1 MRRVVKI
8 GGRVQRDPSLAA
20 ALAAAWRSAPGELCV
35 VHGGG
40 DEVTALQRTLGR
52 EPTFRGGRRV
62 TTAHDIEALR
72 MVLSGSANK
81 RLVAALGAEGL
92 LAVGLSGEDGALIG
106 AQPTEAADMGH
117 VGDPVRINASL
128 LEHLLAGGYLPVI
141 SPLARNV
148 MPRSVGFA
156 GAWSGAE
163 SFPAPD
169 ADVTA
174 ALNVNGDDAAA
185 AIAIAIGADE
195 LLLVSDVPGV
205 LAGGVPVRELTTA
218 GAQDLIA
225 TGQATGGMAAKLEA
239 ALRAIDR
246 GISHVRIGDLA
257 AIADPGR
264 GTLLT
269 HARSFA

>member
-1 MRRVVKI
+1 MRRVIKI
-8 GGRVQRDPSLAA
+8 GGRVQRDPSLAGA
-20 ALAAAWRSAPGELCV
+20 IAAAWRESPGALCV

-92 LAVGLSGEDGALIG
+92 LAVGISGEDGALIG
-106 AQPTEAADMGH
+106 ARPTGAAEMGH
-117 VGDPVRINASL
+117 VGDPVHINAAL

-148 MPRSVGFA
+148 MARSIGFA
-156 GAWSGAE
+156 GAGASE
-163 SFPAPD
+163 ERSPAPD
-169 ADVTA
+169 ADITG

-185 AIAIAIGADE
+185 AIAIAIGAEE

-205 LAGGVPVRELTTA
+205 LAGGSPVRELTIA

-257 AIADPGR
+257 AIADSGR